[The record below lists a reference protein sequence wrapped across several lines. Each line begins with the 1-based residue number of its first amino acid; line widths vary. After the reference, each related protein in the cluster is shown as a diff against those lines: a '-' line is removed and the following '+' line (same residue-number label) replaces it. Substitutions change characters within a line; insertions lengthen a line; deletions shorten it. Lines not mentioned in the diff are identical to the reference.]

1 MASDRKSGI
10 TNHESARWARW
21 ARWALWLGAST
32 LGGAVAIA
40 VLIHLPPVRQA
51 VLNRAVA
58 ILRDTLNVDL
68 QADRL
73 DYNLFALRV
82 SLSDARV
89 SAAGQRE
96 RPFLVADRI
105 TITVPRSSV
114 LGPFAIES
122 IDVDHGR
129 VRIVRDTEGRSNLPT
144 TAGGGDEEP
153 GELRVYRLAVP
164 DLAIDVVDEPA
175 KLGLSLPALTLS
187 VGRDSGRLQLTKPGQ
202 LTRGGLTTR
211 IRELDGGLS
220 FDGRALHLAKMTLGA
235 DEASLAVDGTLSLL
249 VRKPGLDL
257 GVSGTGD
264 VARLARWGGADVKAL
279 DGTVA
284 VDGTVSG
291 PLDRPAIT
299 ATVRSHAIAWQALS
313 FTDVTANVRANDETV
328 ELARLDARLAGGR
341 LSRRG
346 NLPLGNGDTRVS
358 ASWQDVDLENLTRLL
373 AVETPMR
380 PSARAT
386 GKLDSHGPGLDINR
400 WNVSTGSRRTPRTTS
415 PRQLALAGNATL
427 RLKEGSWTLAADQ
440 KIAGLPLRAALAGRL
455 NLDTPGRSTLAGTVQ
470 LLDTPVRRLLEVLR
484 PTRPPAIDLPAS

>member
-10 TNHESARWARW
+10 TNHESARW

-187 VGRDSGRLQLTKPGQ
+187 VGRDSGHLQLTKPGQ

-235 DEASLAVDGTLSLL
+235 DEA
-249 VRKPGLDL
+249 
-257 GVSGTGD
+257 
-264 VARLARWGGADVKAL
+264 W
-279 DGTVA
+279 
-284 VDGTVSG
+284 
-291 PLDRPAIT
+291 
-299 ATVRSHAIAWQALS
+299 
-313 FTDVTANVRANDETV
+313 
-328 ELARLDARLAGGR
+328 LAGGR
-341 LSRRG
+341 LSGRG

-358 ASWQDVDLENLTRLL
+358 ASWRDVDLENLTRLL

-386 GKLDSHGPGLDINR
+386 GTLDAHGPGFDINR
-400 WNVSTGSRRTPRTTS
+400 WNVSIESRTTPGTTS